1 MSSSGNASETGP
13 LRLGIAG
20 LGTVGGGV
28 VRMVQQHGDL
38 LATRCSRPMQITAI
52 SARDK
57 SRDRGLD
64 LGAFTWH
71 DDPVDLAR
79 SDEIDVLVELI
90 GGNEGPAKLAVEA
103 AIANGKDVVTANK
116 ALVAHHGT
124 ALAHTAEA
132 RGVALN
138 YEAAVAG
145 GIPIVKAMREGLA
158 GNSFSR
164 VYGILNGTCNYIL
177 SAMRDSGRDFSDVLD
192 EAQALGYAEA
202 DPAFD
207 VDGVDAAHK
216 LAILTSLAF
225 GCPVNLDA
233 VHIEGIRQVSAVDI
247 EFATELGYRIKLLA
261 IARLTAHGV
270 EQRVHPCMVAEG
282 TSIAHVDG
290 VFNAVVA
297 EGDFID
303 RVLFEGR
310 GAGEGPTASAV
321 LGDLVDIG
329 RDIRLPAF
337 SVPAEAL
344 QALQPAPMDSHVG
357 PYYVRLSVLDRPGVI
372 ADISAILRDEH
383 ISIGS
388 MLQRG
393 RDPGEAVTVVLI
405 THENEEAAMGRAMAL
420 IGGLEAV
427 LEEPKIIRIEAL

>member
-1 MSSSGNASETGP
+1 MTASSPKASP

-28 VRMVQQHGDL
+28 VRMVRENADL
-38 LATRCSRPMQITAI
+38 LTARCGREVHITAV
-52 SARDK
+52 SARDRN
-57 SRDRGLD
+57 RDRGLD
-64 LGAFTWH
+64 LGGFTWF
-71 DDPVDLAR
+71 DNPVDLAR

-90 GGNEGPAKLAVEA
+90 GGDEGPAKDAVEA
-103 AIANGKDVVTANK
+103 AVAAGKDVVTANK
-116 ALVAHHGT
+116 ALIAHHGT
-124 ALAHTAEA
+124 ALATAAEEA
-132 RGVALN
+132 GVALN
-138 YEAAVAG
+138 FEAAVAG

-158 GNSFSR
+158 GNRYSR

-177 SAMRDSGRDFSDVLD
+177 TAMRGSGRDFGDVLD

-247 EFATELGYRIKLLA
+247 DFATELGYRIKLLA
-261 IARLTAHGV
+261 IARLTDGGV

-290 VFNAVVA
+290 VFNAVMA
-297 EGDFID
+297 EGDFVD

-329 RDIRLPAF
+329 RNIRLPAF
-337 SVPAEAL
+337 SIPATSLEP
-344 QALQPAPMDSHVG
+344 LQPAPMDSHIG
-357 PYYVRLSVLDRPGVI
+357 PYYVRLSVVDRPGVI
-372 ADISAILRDEH
+372 ADISAILRDQH

-388 MLQRG
+388 LLQRG
-393 RDPGEAVTVVLI
+393 RNPGEAVTVVLI
-405 THENEEAAMGRAMAL
+405 THENEEAAMLRAMAS
-420 IGGLEAV
+420 IGALEAV
-427 LEEPKIIRIEAL
+427 MEEPKIIRIEAL

>member
-38 LATRCSRPMQITAI
+38 LATRCSRPMQITAV

-116 ALVAHHGT
+116 ALIAHHGT
-124 ALAHTAEA
+124 ALARTAEA
-132 RGVALN
+132 QGVALN

-329 RDIRLPAF
+329 RNIRLPAF